1 MYHAKYAP
9 HMPIDRTKITPL
21 KANPENSGSSAIG
34 WLIPRVNVLKGEKH
48 AATVAVPTE
57 TPNAIS

>member
-1 MYHAKYAP
+1 
-9 HMPIDRTKITPL
+9 MPIDRTKITPL